1 MGDGHEEELEAQ
13 WYVKF
18 RPNATERLGVMGCQI
33 WTGDVTVFK
42 TKTGAVDKPFDVE
55 ECGWA

>member
-1 MGDGHEEELEAQ
+1 MGNGREEELEAQ
-13 WYVKF
+13 WHVKF
-18 RPNATERLGVMGCQI
+18 WPNATEHSGVMGCQI

-42 TKTGAVDKPFDVE
+42 AEMDAVEPFDIE